1 MSGISASPNMGL
13 SKLFAGYK
21 NNEFVADFLAPI
33 ATAKSKAPFY
43 YRNRLGTKTEHS
55 SLKVSSLG
63 TPVLKNGTLDLVN
76 VTLDGHAIVE
86 AFPRDTA
93 LELSE
98 SADAVQFVRDN
109 VIDALLLDREQRVA
123 TKFTTSGNYSSA
135 AGAAS
140 PGTKWASATVA
151 QVLSDVN
158 TGIQAIPGVVKGN
171 LQMIMGYDAFNAL
184 IGNANLQARFQYTG
198 SKAID
203 PDMLAQFFGIGK
215 IHLGMAKVNS
225 TTLTDDASPT
235 IVNMWS
241 DHCVLFKPS
250 SSDDSGLMASGF
262 ARTFRFPDQDLEM
275 PIYEGIEQVL
285 GGGAFGAHLI
295 KGALIES
302 AEMTLPK
309 LGYLLY
315 DCVA

>member
-1 MSGISASPNMGL
+1 MSGISSSPNMGL

-21 NNEFVADFLAPI
+21 NNIFVADLLAPVAI
-33 ATAKSKAPFY
+33 AKSKAPFY
-43 YRNRLGTKTEHS
+43 YRNRLGSKTEHS

-76 VTLDGHAIVE
+76 VTLDGHAVIE
-86 AFPRDTA
+86 AFPHDTV
-93 LELSE
+93 LELE
-98 SADAVQFVRDN
+98 ANADAVQFVRDN

-123 TKFTTSGNYSSA
+123 TKFTTSSNYSSA
-135 AGAAS
+135 AGSATPS
-140 PGTKWASATVA
+140 TKWGIATVA
-151 QVLSDVN
+151 NVLSDVN
-158 TGIQAIPGVVKGN
+158 TAIQAIPNVMKSE
-171 LQMIMGYDAFNAL
+171 LQMIMGYDAFNTL
-184 IGNANLQARFQYTG
+184 IGNSNIQARFQYTG

-225 TTLTDDASPT
+225 TTITDDSNPT
-235 IVNMWS
+235 MTNMWS

-250 SSDDSGLMASGF
+250 NSDDSGLMASGF

-275 PIYEGIEQVL
+275 PIYEGLEQYL

-295 KGALIES
+295 KGALVES

-315 DCVA
+315 DCVS